1 MYTLHKN
8 SIEAAYAVFAC
19 LFCSFWGEKS
29 VVLSNIAGIS
39 GNVGV
44 AEGEEK
50 RLNVNIY
57 LQNCK
62 LLKNTAFGIVT
73 LCKNDSASFTESN
86 CKTDRIL

>member
-44 AEGEEK
+44 AEGEGK
-50 RLNVNIY
+50 
-57 LQNCK
+57 
-62 LLKNTAFGIVT
+62 
-73 LCKNDSASFTESN
+73 
-86 CKTDRIL
+86 